1 MFLFPELEDRG
12 LPFAC
17 LPNDLGGFT
26 LRIGDPVTVTSSE
39 TTTPA
44 PTLRDDVCAVLS
56 NVIDP
61 ELGIDIISLGL
72 VYRIE
77 IDGSRVGIL
86 MTLTVPGC
94 PMSAS
99 IKADVESTLRSLIW
113 IKEVQVELTFDPP
126 WTPDRLNAQA
136 RLQLGR

>member
-1 MFLFPELEDRG
+1 M
-12 LPFAC
+12 
-17 LPNDLGGFT
+17 
-26 LRIGDPVTVTSSE
+26 TSSE

-44 PTLRDDVCAVLS
+44 PTLRDDVCPVLS

-61 ELGIDIISLGL
+61 ELGIDII
-72 VYRIE
+72 
-77 IDGSRVGIL
+77 GSRVGIL

-113 IKEVQVELTFDPP
+113 IKEVHVELTFDPP

-136 RLQLGR
+136 RLQLGRYAA